1 MPGKAE
7 ENKALNEA
15 LENLRVTLTGTR
27 PRAPDTIANY
37 LSVANQF
44 LTWLGDRVP
53 PSALDIH
60 RYFAHR
66 REQGLSEN
74 SLRTHFAVITK
85 LCQAND
91 WKFPLTARDRPEEP
105 EETRERAF
113 TTEEIATLVKNRD
126 KYSDGER
133 FYLAIAT
140 IYLPRRIEHA
150 RITKRDIK
158 ENTLRIQTAKKG
170 EKRTH
175 LIPDDILPY
184 IHTYHPRQKARS
196 TMSWMFQQICEKGLG
211 QKKPGYGWHSFRYP
225 GTTLLM
231 SALAKADK
239 DITLVGYFLR
249 WSRREFGQR
258 FAGTRIAGV
267 YVRPELLS
275 SDPFFIDREV
285 FQVHPFLP
293 FWRSPPGG

>member
-1 MPGKAE
+1 M
-7 ENKALNEA
+7 NEA

-27 PRAPDTIANY
+27 PHAPSTVTNSLSIAG
-37 LSVANQF
+37 QF

-66 REQGLSEN
+66 REQGLCEN
-74 SLRTHFAVITK
+74 SLRTHFAVIAK

-91 WKFPLTARDRPEEP
+91 WEFPLTARDRPEEP

-113 TTEEIATLVKNRD
+113 TMEEIATLVKNRD

-150 RITKRDIK
+150 HITKRDIK
-158 ENTLRIQTAKKG
+158 ENTLRIHPAKKG

-175 LIPDDILPY
+175 LIPDEILPY
-184 IHTYHPRQKARS
+184 IHTTQRKRPCQQCQLCFSGSVRRAWGRRS
-196 TMSWMFQQICEKGLG
+196 
-211 QKKPGYGWHSFRYP
+211 
-225 GTTLLM
+225 
-231 SALAKADK
+231 LATAG
-239 DITLVGYFLR
+239 IV
-249 WSRREFGQR
+249 
-258 FAGTRIAGV
+258 FAI
-267 YVRPELLS
+267 PEL
-275 SDPFFIDREV
+275 PC
-285 FQVHPFLP
+285 
-293 FWRSPPGG
+293 

>member
-1 MPGKAE
+1 MQTKLK
-7 ENKALNEA
+7 ENKAISEA
-15 LENLRVTLTGTR
+15 LDNLRTVLTGTH
-27 PRAPDTIANY
+27 PRSPDTIANY

-44 LTWLGDRVP
+44 LTWLGDRIP
-53 PSALDIH
+53 PAALDIH

-74 SLRTHFAVITK
+74 SLRTHFAVISK
-85 LCQAND
+85 LCQANE
-91 WKFPLTARDRPEEP
+91 WKFPLSPRDRPPES

-126 KYSDGER
+126 RYCDEER
-133 FYLAIAT
+133 FYLAVAT

-158 ENTLRIQTAKKG
+158 DNTIRIQTAKKG

-175 LIPDDILPY
+175 LVPPEIEPY
-184 IHTYHPRQKARS
+184 INGYQPKEKARS
-196 TMSWMFQQICEKGLG
+196 TMSAMFQRICEKGFG
-211 QKKPGYGWHSFRYP
+211 QKRPGYGWHSFRYP
-225 GTTLLM
+225 GTTLLI

-267 YVRPELLS
+267 YAQSNLLS
-275 SDPFFIDREV
+275 SDPFFVDREV
-285 FQVHPFLP
+285 LEVHPFLP
-293 FWRSPPGG
+293 FWRESPEG